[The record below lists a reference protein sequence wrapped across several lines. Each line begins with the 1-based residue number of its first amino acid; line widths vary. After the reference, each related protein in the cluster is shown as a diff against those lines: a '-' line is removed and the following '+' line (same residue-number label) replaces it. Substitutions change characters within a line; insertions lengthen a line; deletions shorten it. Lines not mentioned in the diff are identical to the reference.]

1 MSLVY
6 PSIQSNPIQSNLSRA
21 FSARRRR
28 ESNGGLIEP
37 SGALLFV
44 FVGVVALLRCCLLVV
59 SAALLLS
66 LHRARRYYPTSCS
79 IGILVA
85 VFVCRVIPFSRLLVS
100 PSFVCFSL
108 LVVRSIDR
116 AAFKAMKRA
125 LGKKGFGKA
134 AGTVPTV
141 PQLTPDFLRS
151 KPKDLPSLS
160 DELLTRIATL
170 EVRCAAY
177 TTPCLHL
184 YSHAITTP
192 RRETPRTGCVCA
204 RVLATSSLLSIS

>member
-1 MSLVY
+1 MSPLVLY
-6 PSIQSNPIQSNLSRA
+6 SLSL
-21 FSARRRR
+21 S
-28 ESNGGLIEP
+28 
-37 SGALLFV
+37 
-44 FVGVVALLRCCLLVV
+44 ALLRCCVV
-59 SAALLLS
+59 VCSLSRLRCCSLSIALDVITLPVVRLEYS
-66 LHRARRYYPTSCS
+66 
-79 IGILVA
+79 
-85 VFVCRVIPFSRLLVS
+85 FVCRVIPLSRLLVS

-116 AAFKAMKRA
+116 AAIMAMKRA

-160 DELLTRIATL
+160 DELLIRIATL

-192 RRETPRTGCVCA
+192 RRATPRTGCVCA

>member
-1 MSLVY
+1 MG
-6 PSIQSNPIQSNLSRA
+6 A
-21 FSARRRR
+21 
-28 ESNGGLIEP
+28 LIEP

-59 SAALLLS
+59 SAAPLLARLS

-160 DELLTRIATL
+160 DELLIRIATL

-192 RRETPRTGCVCA
+192 RRATPRTGCVCA